1 MIEQQI
7 ERDFCK
13 TARAA
18 ADRVRIAAQKS
29 GRLAEDS
36 IALLRNCGLHVD
48 RSKDQ
53 LFCRIKELPIDL
65 LLVRDDDIPGF
76 VSSGIC
82 DLGIV
87 GENVFAEMREAGNG
101 SFAAEIVERLGF
113 SRCRLAIAAPE
124 DAGITT
130 ICGLDGATI
139 ATSYPNLLKQ
149 FLRSNGVSAKTLVMT
164 GSVEVAPRLRIA
176 DAICD
181 IVASGATLAANGL
194 QELAVVL
201 RSEALLIRS
210 AQRLSAVKEETA
222 HRLLER
228 MRGALLA
235 EDSKYIMLNA
245 PRAAVE
251 QISRLLPGCDAP
263 TVVDLNR
270 EDMVAIHAVCKEA
283 VFWETM
289 EQIRAAGGRAI
300 LVMPI
305 EKMLA

>member
-1 MIEQQI
+1 MIAQAI
-7 ERDFCK
+7 NRSN
-13 TARAA
+13 ARRVPLP
-18 ADRVRIAAQKS
+18 ADRLRMAVQKK
-29 GRLAEDS
+29 GRLADDS

-53 LFCRIKELPIDL
+53 LFCRIKELPVDL

-87 GENVFAEMREAGNG
+87 GENVFAELREAGNG

-113 SRCRLAIAAPE
+113 SLCRLALAVPE
-124 DAGITT
+124 DSAITT
-130 ICGLDGATI
+130 VCGLDGATI
-139 ATSYPNLLKQ
+139 ATSYPNLLKR
-149 FLRSNGVSAKTLVMT
+149 FLSANSISAKTLVMT

-181 IVASGATLAANGL
+181 IVSSGATLAANGL
-194 QELAVVL
+194 RELVDVL
-201 RSEALLIRS
+201 GSEALLIRC
-210 AQRLSAVKEETA
+210 AQRLSAEKEETA

-245 PRAAVE
+245 PRSAVDG
-251 QISRLLPGCDAP
+251 IARLLPGCDAP
-263 TVVDLNR
+263 TIVDLNK

-300 LVMPI
+300 LVIPI
-305 EKMLA
+305 EKMMA